1 MNDVISEYQTA
12 GTSVNIQTDHSNLV
26 NDKTFLKE
34 LFVTT
39 SEMQKRITQL
49 IGNISNESII
59 SELLR
64 INDDLNNVF
73 LRYER
78 FDKRFNS
85 NNVPM
90 SSKSK

>member
-1 MNDVISEYQTA
+1 MNDIISEYQT
-12 GTSVNIQTDHSNLV
+12 NSNAKAVHNNLAK
-26 NDKTFLKE
+26 DKAFLKE
-34 LFVTT
+34 IFSTT

-49 IGNISNESII
+49 IGNVSNESII

-85 NNVPM
+85 TSPSETAKGVV
-90 SSKSK
+90 